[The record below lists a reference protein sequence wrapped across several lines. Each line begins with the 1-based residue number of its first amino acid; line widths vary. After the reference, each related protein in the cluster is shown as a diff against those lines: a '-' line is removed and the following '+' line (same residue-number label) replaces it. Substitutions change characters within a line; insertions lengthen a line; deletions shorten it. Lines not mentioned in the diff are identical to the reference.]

1 MSFAT
6 RVTRRRK
13 ALGVIT
19 VEFALVFPVLVA
31 MIFGLIDAGRFIATR
46 VMLSQAA
53 AAGARADCLGSATG
67 PANAD
72 QAVRDSA
79 TMLSGV
85 SVSALSC
92 TGTCAGYPRA
102 RDVDLVIV
110 TVQYNFV
117 SAFFKAF
124 QKTMTNTSRVIC

>member
-13 ALGVIT
+13 PLGVIT

-31 MIFGLIDAGRFIATR
+31 ILFGLIDAGRFIATR

-53 AAGARADCLGSATG
+53 AAGARADCLGSSTDATF
-67 PANAD
+67 AD

-79 TMLSGV
+79 TMLRGI
-85 SVSALSC
+85 SVSGLSC
-92 TGTCAGYPRA
+92 LGACAGYPRA
-102 RDVDLVIV
+102 RDVDIVTV

-117 SAFFKAF
+117 SVFFKAF
-124 QKTMTNTSRVIC
+124 QKTMSNTSRVIC

>member
-1 MSFAT
+1 MSFAK

-31 MIFGLIDAGRFIATR
+31 IMFGLIDAGRFIATR

-53 AAGARADCLGSATG
+53 ATGARTACLGSATG
-67 PANAD
+67 PTD
-72 QAVRDSA
+72 VDTAVTDSA
-79 TMLSGV
+79 TMLSGINV
-85 SVSALSC
+85 FALGC
-92 TGTCAGYPRA
+92 TGTCGWPKTAN
-102 RDVDLVIV
+102 DVVTV

-117 SAFFKAF
+117 SAFFKVF
-124 QKTMTNTSRVIC
+124 QKNMRNTSRMIC